1 MRVESP
7 ALIRLRG
14 ATPSSGVTLVEL
26 LVASVVAAVVLAGAW
41 GWLWSIGGV
50 ATAMDEDAQ
59 AATAAAA
66 ATRAVVRDVRAAVA
80 VLPPATGADRA
91 TSLHLQHD
99 GLGTAPDDVV
109 IVWDAGR
116 QVLWR
121 NASGTYLSDRVT
133 GFEVSYLLDDGRR
146 VDGGA
151 ITGSDLAMVR
161 SVCLSVSIRVGTS
174 SAQREVRVAMG
185 AS

>member
-80 VLPPATGADRA
+80 VLPPAPGGDRA
-91 TSLHLQHD
+91 TSLHLQQD

-121 NASGTYLSDRVT
+121 NASGTYLSDHVT
-133 GFEVSYLLDDGRR
+133 GFAVSYVTDDGRL
-146 VDGGA
+146 V
-151 ITGSDLAMVR
+151 TGEQATDADLATVR
-161 SVCLSVSIRVGTS
+161 LVCVALSVRLGSTTV
-174 SAQREVRVAMG
+174 QREVRIAMG